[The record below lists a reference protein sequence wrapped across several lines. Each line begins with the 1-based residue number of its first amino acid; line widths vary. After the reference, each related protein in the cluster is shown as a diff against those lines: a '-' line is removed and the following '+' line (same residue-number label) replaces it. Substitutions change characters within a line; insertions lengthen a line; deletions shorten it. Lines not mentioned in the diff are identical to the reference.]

1 MRRPV
6 WLVMATLLILTACEG
21 PKEAAGREQDRLL
34 AANNAVADG
43 GAGLNQ
49 RRGEAQDRAD
59 RADMKARD
67 ARADALESEA
77 DRLRTEAD
85 IAADRLDAQA
95 KVVRGRN

>member
-1 MRRPV
+1 MV
-6 WLVMATLLILTACEG
+6 ALILLTACEG
-21 PKEAAGREQDRLL
+21 PKEAAGREQDRML
-34 AANNAVADG
+34 AENGPGPDG
-43 GAGLNQ
+43 SAASNQ

-59 RADMKARD
+59 RAKAKARD

-95 KVVRGRN
+95 KLIRAEKAN